1 VGERLNAAVS
11 APTFGTQRA
20 RTLIM
25 NDIRLAFRNLRH
37 NPVFALTAIVSVSFA
52 VGAGATVFAVYDGVL
67 FRPLPVANPGQVM
80 TLSSRT
86 PAQNFGN
93 VSFADYS
100 DFRRLKSFN
109 GLIAFRMT
117 AFGFARDK
125 DSQPRMKAGFLAS
138 GNIFEALGIRPAVGR
153 AFRPEE
159 DQAPS
164 RDAVV
169 VLGNDFWREEFG
181 ADPDVAGKHILLNNI
196 DFTIIGVAP
205 SSFTGL
211 DQFFHPDLFVPAMM
225 AAALS
230 KADSTLLTDRANRAF
245 VVKGRIRPGVS
256 VQTASAEAMSL
267 AQALAKSFPE
277 TNRGFGAT
285 VRTELQ
291 SRLDTQQGDAYGS
304 AFLFS
309 LVAVLLLISCANVA
323 NLMLGRA
330 RSRTREFAVR
340 LAIGA
345 SRARLV
351 RSQLTECVLIALA
364 AGVLGLIIAQAGVAL
379 ASTVEIPGDIP
390 LHLTITLDP
399 RALLFTLALSLSSV
413 FVFGLMPAL
422 RSTRADLVPALKAG
436 ELGST
441 RSGLLGRNALVVLQV
456 ACALMLM
463 VLATQLSRGFSYLLS
478 HNPGFETRNRLLMSF
493 DPAIAGY
500 TPEQTTIFYNQLLQS
515 VSRLP
520 GIRSA
525 AFAHFIPTGTS
536 YEGETVAPEGFTFPP
551 GQQGASISAAT
562 VGENYFQT
570 IGTPILEGRGFLP
583 TDDSKAPLVVVVN
596 RFFVEHYGIKNPIGK
611 RLLIGQRPGRWAQIV
626 GVAADG
632 KYNSVVEPP
641 QDFLYRPMQQQSLTA
656 MTLIAECR
664 SDPAASAEPIRRS
677 VHAIAPNMPIFA
689 VRTFDD
695 LYHQRSVKI
704 IHILLTV
711 VGSMALVGVA
721 LSLIGLYAVVAYQ
734 VAQRTREIGIRMA
747 IGASRSQVMRMVMR
761 HAASLGVTGVAIG
774 LLLTIAIGEGLKAA
788 LALPSFDLVLLALV
802 AIALLFVTV
811 AASLIPARRAA
822 LIDPMRSIRQE

>member
-1 VGERLNAAVS
+1 
-11 APTFGTQRA
+11 
-20 RTLIM
+20 
-25 NDIRLAFRNLRH
+25 
-37 NPVFALTAIVSVSFA
+37 
-52 VGAGATVFAVYDGVL
+52 
-67 FRPLPVANPGQVM
+67 
-80 TLSSRT
+80 
-86 PAQNFGN
+86 
-93 VSFADYS
+93 
-100 DFRRLKSFN
+100 
-109 GLIAFRMT
+109 
-117 AFGFARDK
+117 
-125 DSQPRMKAGFLAS
+125 
-138 GNIFEALGIRPAVGR
+138 
-153 AFRPEE
+153 
-159 DQAPS
+159 
-164 RDAVV
+164 
-169 VLGNDFWREEFG
+169 
-181 ADPDVAGKHILLNNI
+181 
-196 DFTIIGVAP
+196 
-205 SSFTGL
+205 
-211 DQFFHPDLFVPAMM
+211 
-225 AAALS
+225 
-230 KADSTLLTDRANRAF
+230 
-245 VVKGRIRPGVS
+245 
-256 VQTASAEAMSL
+256 
-267 AQALAKSFPE
+267 
-277 TNRGFGAT
+277 
-285 VRTELQ
+285 
-291 SRLDTQQGDAYGS
+291 
-304 AFLFS
+304 
-309 LVAVLLLISCANVA
+309 
-323 NLMLGRA
+323 
-330 RSRTREFAVR
+330 
-340 LAIGA
+340 
-345 SRARLV
+345 
-351 RSQLTECVLIALA
+351 
-364 AGVLGLIIAQAGVAL
+364 
-379 ASTVEIPGDIP
+379 
-390 LHLTITLDP
+390 
-399 RALLFTLALSLSSV
+399 
-413 FVFGLMPAL
+413 
-422 RSTRADLVPALKAG
+422 
-436 ELGST
+436 
-441 RSGLLGRNALVVLQV
+441 
-456 ACALMLM
+456 MLM